1 MKKILLINPKSGFA
15 SFTFNEPLA
24 LGVLAALTPD
34 NYEIEIIDENFEA
47 FKYTECD
54 ILAISCSMT
63 ATINRAYFISGEY
76 MKKGI
81 PTVIGGLHAS
91 YLAEEASQYFTSVV
105 VGDAESVW
113 GQLLNDFENNR
124 LKKLYGDTQNNKR
137 HIAFPKRSVFNK
149 YPYVCA
155 SVETSRGCNQHCE
168 YCSVPSLYK
177 HEHYERPIDDVLEDI
192 KTVAD
197 KVIFFTDDN
206 FISNF
211 KDINRI
217 EAILNG
223 IIPLN
228 VKWAGF
234 CTLDIVRYP
243 NLLKLFKKSGC
254 VILFIGMETD
264 ELSTLEAINKPINHS
279 VLDKMQLEN
288 CVKAIHKYNINVMG
302 FQIFGFDTDKSI
314 KDMHL
319 RMRRLNKSGLDWFVI
334 FSLTPI
340 PGSRIRKRLVEE
352 RRILYNNYPVDWALY
367 DFTHAVFEPKNF
379 KAEELDKFF
388 VEANT
393 RYYNRRNTFY
403 RLFRTLFKTKSVDN
417 TILLYIWI
425 INNWSNVRGYW
436 FIRLFYFI
444 VRKFKKNIH
453 L

>member
-34 NYEIEIIDENFEA
+34 HYEIEIIDENFEA

-54 ILAISCSMT
+54 IVAISCSMS
-63 ATINRAYFISGEY
+63 ATINRAYFIAGEY
-76 MKKGI
+76 KKKGI

-91 YLAEEASQYFTSVV
+91 YLSEEASQYFTSVV

-113 GQLLNDFENNR
+113 GQLLNDFENNC

-137 HIAFPKRSVFNK
+137 HIAFPKRSVFKK

-155 SVETSRGCNQHCE
+155 SVETSRGCNQNCE

-177 HEHYERPIDDVLEDI
+177 HKHYERPVEDVLEDI
-192 KTVAD
+192 RMVAD

-211 KDINRI
+211 RDKNRI

-234 CTLDIVRYP
+234 CTLDIVNHP
-243 NLLKLFKKSGC
+243 DLLELFKKSGC
-254 VILFIGMETD
+254 VLLFIGMETD
-264 ELSTLEAINKPINHS
+264 ELSTLDAVNKTINHS
-279 VLDKMQLEN
+279 VLNQMKLED
-288 CVKAIHKYNINVMG
+288 CVKAIHKYSINVMG
-302 FQIFGFDTDKSI
+302 FQIFGFDTDMSI
-314 KDMHL
+314 KDMRL

-340 PGSRIRKRLVEE
+340 PGSRIIKRLKEE
-352 RRILYNNYPVDWALY
+352 NRILYNNYPADWELY
-367 DFTHAVFEPKNF
+367 DFTHAVFQPKNF
-379 KAEELDKFF
+379 NAEELDAFF
-388 VEANT
+388 VEINT
-393 RYYNRRNTFY
+393 LYYNRRNTFY
-403 RLFRTLFKTKSVDN
+403 RLFRTLRNTKSVDN

-425 INNWSNVRGYW
+425 INNWGNVREYW
-436 FIRLFYFI
+436 FIKLFYFL
-444 VRKFKKNIH
+444 VKTFKK
-453 L
+453 